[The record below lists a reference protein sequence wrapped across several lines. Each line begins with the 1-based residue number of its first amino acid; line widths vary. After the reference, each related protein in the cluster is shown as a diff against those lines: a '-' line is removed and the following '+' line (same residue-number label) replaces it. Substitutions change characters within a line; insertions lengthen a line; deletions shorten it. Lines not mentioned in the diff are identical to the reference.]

1 MCHVDPRRPLAK
13 PDSGVTTTA
22 IDNQPGEGEE
32 GEDLEEE
39 DGRVAGDD
47 LKGVLMTRP
56 VQ

>member
-22 IDNQPGEGEE
+22 IDNKPGE

-39 DGRVAGDD
+39 DGRVAAG
-47 LKGVLMTRP
+47 G
-56 VQ
+56 